1 MLNKF
6 TFRDQNAQASF
17 MKRFPGLPPLIILI
31 SLMAI
36 FTTCAKEY
44 SNEGGPGS
52 GYVFVGSPGS
62 CTNPVIAGNYYM
74 GHTLNASN
82 TVRLLVDVTSPG
94 NYYIV
99 TNMADGFSFSA
110 SGKFSDTGRQ
120 EIILTGNGVPDT
132 TGIFTIQIPGTT
144 GCYFTIN
151 VEEIPK
157 AVFTLAGEPNDC
169 TNPVIK
175 GSYFQNVGPSGSNK
189 VIVNV
194 VVTTTGA
201 YHIATDT
208 LNGISFSAS
217 GTFDTTGDQQVVL
230 QASGDMGDV
239 GFLTF
244 NVSAGASNCAF
255 SIPVTNNPSFGT
267 YVLESN
273 SGQHAYCAYAP
284 FSNSSLRA
292 GSPLN
297 PQSDYFDL
305 EVYVTDVG
313 NWSVGTRSVNGMTFY
328 GAGKFTTLGEQMIR
342 LGGHG
347 TPQAAGRFRLTP
359 EILGPSPIGGEY
371 CSLNVEVQ

>member
-1 MLNKF
+1 
-6 TFRDQNAQASF
+6 
-17 MKRFPGLPPLIILI
+17 MKRFPGLPSLIILI
-31 SLMAI
+31 SLIAI

-44 SNEGGPGS
+44 SYEGGPGS
-52 GYVFVGSPGS
+52 GYVFIGSPDS
-62 CTNPVIAGNYYM
+62 CPNPVIAGNYYM
-74 GHTLNASN
+74 GDTLNAGN
-82 TVRLLVDVTSPG
+82 TVTLLVDVTSPG

-99 TNMADGFSFSA
+99 TDMADGFSFSA

-132 TGIFTIQIPGTT
+132 TGIFTVQIPGTT

-151 VEEIPK
+151 VKETPK
-157 AVFTLAGEPNDC
+157 AVFALAGEPNDC

-175 GSYFQNVGPSGSNK
+175 GSYLQNVGPSGSNM

-194 VVTTTGA
+194 VVTTTGS

-244 NVSAGASNCAF
+244 NVSAGASDCAF
-255 SIPVTNNPSFGT
+255 SMPVTNNPPFGT
-267 YVLESN
+267 FVLESN
-273 SGQHAYCAYAP
+273 SGQNAYCTYAR
-284 FSNSSLRA
+284 FSNSSLRV

-305 EVYVTDVG
+305 EVYVTEVG

-328 GAGKFTTLGEQMIR
+328 GVGKFTTLGEQMIR

-347 TPQAAGRFRLTP
+347 TPKAAGHFLLTP
-359 EILGPSPIGGEY
+359 EILGPSPIGGEF
-371 CSLNVEVQ
+371 CSLNVDVQ